1 MSGPQRPGYEAEFE
15 AELPS
20 AVLSLALGGTA
31 AAVALLGQLG
41 FSRGLVAWVDLP
53 LTLVLFLLDVAVML
67 RAAQRG
73 GGGLPGLLLAGVA
86 LLVAACGLLLRRDH
100 PWLG

>member
-1 MSGPQRPGYEAEFE
+1 MSEQQRPGYEAEFE

-20 AVLSLALGGTA
+20 SVLSLALGGVA
-31 AAVALLGQLG
+31 LGFALLGQLG
-41 FSRGLVAWVDLP
+41 FSRSLIAWVDLP
-53 LTLVLFLLDVAVML
+53 LTLILFLLDINLML

-73 GGGLPGLLLAGVA
+73 GGGLPGLVLAGIAFVI
-86 LLVAACGLLLRRDH
+86 AACGLLLRRDH